1 MDDRQRS
8 DLSNILRDWVGQH
21 PRPDEPTLVYL
32 GRDYSPRDILE
43 EVMQGTTFGES
54 LGDFLY
60 AAARRFSVSV
70 QVFISRAINANKVP

>member
-1 MDDRQRS
+1 MDDQQRGN
-8 DLSNILRDWVGQH
+8 LLGILRDWVGGH

-43 EVMQGTTFGES
+43 EVMEGTAFGES

-60 AAARRFSVSV
+60 AASRRFGTPVHE
-70 QVFISRAINANKVP
+70 FITRAIAANRTP